1 MRSFKPQRT
10 QSIYVENCIALC
22 NSVLFSVFL
31 CGKKCVRKKI
41 ILILLILLSLQS
53 FDSYAIKRFPKP
65 EFESGHVQP
74 PTVTPAPRAE
84 ILEYLDIFVLIV
96 SLSLVTWFILK
107 KRSRRGVFWMSVFAV
122 LYFGFY
128 REGCICAVGSVQNA
142 TLALFN
148 SAYSIPISALL
159 FFIIPLLYTLFFGR
173 TFCAGICPLGA
184 IQDIFAFRPI
194 SIKLWLEKVLGIIP
208 FIYLGLSILYA
219 ATGTDF
225 IICRYDPFVGFFRFD
240 ATFMM
245 FCIGAILLIIGIFI
259 ARPYCRFLCPYG
271 AILNLVSMF
280 SFRHMTITPKECINC
295 KLCENSCPFEAINK
309 PTLLKEKEK
318 TDTSVK
324 RFFLLSFIVP
334 VLVVAGGF
342 IGAGFHE
349 NLAIVNKKV
358 RLADE
363 LINNTNYGLKN
374 KDAIEIAAFKESGK
388 TNEIVIAEASEILK
402 SFYIG
407 SWILGAFIGLV
418 FGLTLISLIKFRFHA
433 DYTPNKATCLS
444 CARCMEHCPIK

>member
-1 MRSFKPQRT
+1 M
-10 QSIYVENCIALC
+10 
-22 NSVLFSVFL
+22 FL
-31 CGKKCVRKKI
+31 CVRKKI
-41 ILILLILLSLQS
+41 LQILLILLSIQS
-53 FDSYAIKRFPKP
+53 FNTFAIKRFPKP
-65 EFESGHVQP
+65 EFESGHIQP
-74 PTVTPAPRAE
+74 HTVTPTPRAE
-84 ILEYLDIFVLIV
+84 ILEYLDVFVLIS
-96 SLSLVTWFILK
+96 SLSLITWFILK
-107 KRSRRGVFWMSVFAV
+107 KRSRKGAFWMSVFAV

-128 REGCICAVGSVQNA
+128 REGCVCAVGSVQNV

-148 SAYSIPISALL
+148 SAYNIPVSALL
-159 FFIIPLLYTLFFGR
+159 FFVIPLIYTLFFGR

-184 IQDIFAFRPI
+184 IQDIFAFQPMHL
-194 SIKLWLEKVLGIIP
+194 KLWLEKVLGIIP
-208 FIYLGLSILYA
+208 FIYLGLSLLYA

-245 FCIGAILLIIGIFI
+245 FSIGAILLIIGIFI

-271 AILNLVSMF
+271 AILNLVSRF
-280 SFRHMTITPKECINC
+280 SFKHLTITPKECINC
-295 KLCENSCPFEAINK
+295 RLCENSCPFEAINK

-318 TDTSVK
+318 TETSVR
-324 RFFLLSFIVP
+324 RFFLLSIIVP
-334 VLVVAGGF
+334 VLVIAGGF
-342 IGAGFHE
+342 IGANFHE

-388 TNEIVIAEASEILK
+388 TNEMVVTDAKSILNE
-402 SFYIG
+402 FYIG
-407 SWILGAFIGLV
+407 GTLLGAFIGLV
-418 FGLTLISLIKFRFHA
+418 FGLTLISLTRFRYHA

-444 CARCMEHCPIK
+444 CGRCMEHCPIK